1 MQKMTCVIIE
11 LNSEFVL
18 LKIKL
23 YRVRENPMTQLQL
36 VEERSINVNK
46 NTDINSRNL
55 TIFLRRLKYFKS
67 VEVY

>member
-23 YRVRENPMTQLQL
+23 YRVRENPMTQLQV